1 MKHIFL
7 VLVFLL
13 LLLLSPILGQ
23 AQVLSQTV
31 RGTLTDSDSQLPLI
45 GATLIIVGSTPLVGT
60 TTDLNGNF
68 RLTNIPTGRITL
80 HLSYLGYEPKA
91 IPDIV
96 VNSGKEVVL
105 NLTMQES
112 TVKLAEIVVTA
123 NLAKGQALNE
133 MALIS
138 ARSISPEETSRYA
151 GGFNDP
157 SLIMSNF
164 AGVANNPNGNN
175 DIIVRGNS
183 PKYVQWRL
191 EGVQITNPNHFADQG
206 AIGGGLS
213 TLNNNILATSDF
225 YTGAFAPEYGDVLS
239 GVYDVKLRAGNN
251 EKTEAVL
258 GVGILGTDLTVEGP
272 FKKGYGGSYLVN
284 YRYSTISLLT
294 DLGLTGVK
302 GTPKFEDAA
311 FKILLPTKKAGAFS
325 LFGLGGSSSAFLKEV
340 KPEIAETPGDRS
352 MLSGIRE
359 DLEKG
364 SDLLNLGLTHTM
376 PLGAN
381 SYIHTTLAYSQEGIK
396 DQVFESSIEKQ
407 YDGTG
412 AFLRDSVLT
421 THPNYQSHL
430 LKSTYRGG
438 ITYHNKVNARNN
450 IQIGSQYSLAG
461 YDYRQSQLQGD
472 AANRVYLLDFQ
483 EKVGT
488 IRNYISWK
496 HRFNEAITMVT
507 GLHNMNVL
515 LNHKSTLEPRISL
528 NWQFNPTNS
537 FQAGYGKHSTME
549 SAHNYFAQVQGQDGQ
564 LSEPNKNLGLLK
576 AHHFVLGYE
585 KRFTQSLVAKAEVY
599 YQSLYQLPVENRATS
614 TFATINE
621 GPDFNYVALVNKG
634 TGRNYGIELTLE
646 RYFSH
651 NFYYLING
659 SLYSST
665 YQTLE
670 GKERNTPYNGHYLVN
685 ILAGKE
691 FVKLG
696 KNKNQVLGVNAK
708 VFFSGGK
715 PIIPLLRD
723 AAGNLAVDPATNKFW
738 DYGKA
743 YETSLGGLSKL
754 VLSVSYKWNKARTTH
769 ELFLNMDNLT
779 NNQGKL
785 TEYYDP
791 SKPGSIGHT
800 TQRGLVPNL
809 LYRLYF

>member
-1 MKHIFL
+1 MKYLFI
-7 VLVFLL
+7 
-13 LLLLSPILGQ
+13 LLSILFFLFSPVWGR

-45 GATLIIVGSTPLVGT
+45 GATLIIAGSNPLVGT
-60 TTDLNGNF
+60 TTDQNGTF

-80 HLSYLGYEPKA
+80 RVSYLGYESKA

-105 NLTMQES
+105 NLTLQES
-112 TVKLAEIVVTA
+112 TEKLAEVVVKTHLETGKA
-123 NLAKGQALNE
+123 RNE

-138 ARSISPEETSRYA
+138 ARSISSEETSRYA

-157 SLIMSNF
+157 SLILSNF

-251 EKTEAVL
+251 EKREAVL

-302 GTPKFEDAA
+302 GSPKFQDAA

-352 MLSGIRE
+352 MLNGIRE

-364 SDLLNLGLTHTM
+364 SYLVNLGLTHTL
-376 PLGAN
+376 PLTTS
-381 SYIHTTLAYSQEGIK
+381 SYLHTTLSYSKEGIK

-407 YDGTG
+407 YDGAG
-412 AFLRDSVLT
+412 AYLNDSVLT

-438 ITYHNKVNARNN
+438 LTYHHKINARNT
-450 IQIGSQYSLAG
+450 IQVGTQYTLVD
-461 YDYRQSQLQGD
+461 YDYRQSHLREGSD
-472 AANRVYLLDFQ
+472 HRVYVLDFQ

-488 IRNYISWK
+488 IRSYISWK
-496 HRFNEAITMVT
+496 HRFNEAVTLVT
-507 GLHNMNVL
+507 GVQNMNVL
-515 LNHKSTLEPRISL
+515 LNHQSTLEPRVSL
-528 NWQFNPTNS
+528 NWQLNPTNS
-537 FQAGYGKHSTME
+537 FQVGYGKHSTME
-549 SAHNYFAQVQGQDGQ
+549 SAHNYFTQVESADGK

-585 KRFTQSLVAKAEVY
+585 KRFTQSLVTKAEMY
-599 YQSLYQLPVENRATS
+599 YQSLYQLPVENRANS

-621 GPDFNYVALVNKG
+621 GPDFNYVGLVNKG
-634 TGRNYGIELTLE
+634 TGKNYGIELTLE
-646 RYFSH
+646 RSFSH
-651 NFYYLING
+651 HYYFLLNG

-665 YQTLE
+665 YRTLE
-670 GKERNTPYNGHYLVN
+670 GKTRNTPYNGHYLIN
-685 ILAGKE
+685 LLAGKE
-691 FVKLG
+691 FTNLG
-696 KNKNQVLGVNAK
+696 RKKNQVLAVNAK
-708 VFFSGGK
+708 LFFSGGRN
-715 PIIPLLRD
+715 IIPLLRD
-723 AAGNLAVDPATNKFW
+723 AAGNLAVDPATNTFW
-738 DYGKA
+738 DYEKA
-743 YETSLGGLSKL
+743 YETSLGDLAKL
-754 VLSVSYKWNKARTTH
+754 VLSVSYKWNKARTTN
-769 ELFLNMDNLT
+769 ELFLNLDNVT
-779 NNQGKL
+779 NRQGKL

-791 SKPGSIGHT
+791 SQPGSVGHT

-809 LYRLYF
+809 MYRLYF

>member
-7 VLVFLL
+7 LPVLILL
-13 LLLLSPILGQ
+13 ILSPILGQ
-23 AQVLSQTV
+23 AQTLSQTV
-31 RGTLTDSDSQLPLI
+31 RGTLLDSDSQTPLI
-45 GATLIIVGSTPLVGT
+45 GATILIVGSNPLVGT
-60 TTDLNGNF
+60 STDLNGQF
-68 RLTNIPTGRITL
+68 RLSHVPAGRISL
-80 HLSYLGYEPKA
+80 QLSYLGYEPKI
-91 IPDIV
+91 IPDVI

-105 NLTMQES
+105 TLSMQES
-112 TVKLAEIVVTA
+112 TVKLAAVVVTA
-123 NLAKGQALNE
+123 NEAKGHALNE

-138 ARSISPEETSRYA
+138 SRSVSPEETSRYA

-225 YTGAFAPEYGDVLS
+225 HTGAFAPEYGDVLS
-239 GVYDVKLRAGNN
+239 GVYDVKLRTGNN

-302 GTPKFEDAA
+302 GSPKFQDAA
-311 FKILLPTKKAGAFS
+311 FKILLPTKRAGAFS
-325 LFGLGGSSSAFLKEV
+325 LFGLGGASSAFLKEV
-340 KPEIAETPGDRS
+340 TPQIAETPGDRS

-359 DLEKG
+359 DLSK
-364 SDLLNLGLTHTM
+364 SSYLLNLGLTHTM
-376 PLGAN
+376 PLSAT
-381 SYIHTTLAYSQEGIK
+381 SYLHTTLSHSREGIK
-396 DQVFESSIEKQ
+396 DQVYESNIEKR
-407 YDGTG
+407 YDGRG
-412 AFLRDSVLT
+412 AFLTDSVLST
-421 THPNYQSHL
+421 NPNYRSHL

-438 ITYHNKVNARNN
+438 ITFHHKVDARNS
-450 IQIGSQYSLAG
+450 IQLGTQYSLVE
-461 YDYRQSQLQGD
+461 YDYQQSQLQGNTT
-472 AANRVYLLDFQ
+472 NRVYLLNFQ

-488 IRNYISWK
+488 LRNYISWK
-496 HRFNEAITMVT
+496 HRFNEAVTLVT
-507 GLHNMNVL
+507 GVHNMNVL

-528 NWQFNPTNS
+528 NWQLNPTNS

-549 SAHNYFAQVQGQDGQ
+549 SAHNYFAQVESAVGQ
-564 LSEPNKNLGLLK
+564 LTEPNKNLGLLK

-585 KRFTQSLVAKAEVY
+585 KRFTRSLVAKAEVY

-621 GPDFNYVALVNKG
+621 GPDFNYVALVNQG
-634 TGRNYGIELTLE
+634 TGKNYGIELTLE

-651 NFYYLING
+651 NFYYLLNG
-659 SLYSST
+659 SIYSST

-670 GKERNTPYNGHYLVN
+670 GNERNTPYNGHYLVN
-685 ILAGKE
+685 LLAGKE

-715 PIIPLLRD
+715 PIIPLLRN

-743 YETSLGGLSKL
+743 YETSLNALSKV
-754 VLSVSYKWNKARTTH
+754 VLSVSYKWNKPHTTH
-769 ELFLNMDNLT
+769 ELFLNLDNLT
-779 NNQGKL
+779 NNQGKV

-791 SKPGSIGHT
+791 SKPGSVGYT

>member
-1 MKHIFL
+1 MKYIFIIL
-7 VLVFLL
+7 SFLFLL
-13 LLLLSPILGQ
+13 FRPVLGRAQ
-23 AQVLSQTV
+23 ALSQTV

-45 GATLIIVGSTPLVGT
+45 GATLIIAGSTPLVGT
-60 TTDLNGNF
+60 TTDQNGNF

-80 HLSYLGYEPKA
+80 HVSYLGYEPKA

-105 NLTMQES
+105 NLNLQES
-112 TVKLAEIVVTA
+112 TVKLAEVVVTTRLENGKA
-123 NLAKGQALNE
+123 RNE
-133 MALIS
+133 MALVS
-138 ARSISPEETSRYA
+138 ARSISSEETSRYA

-251 EKTEAVL
+251 EKREAVL

-302 GTPKFEDAA
+302 GSPKFQDAA

-352 MLSGIRE
+352 MLAGIRE

-364 SDLLNLGLTHTM
+364 SSLLNLGLTHTM
-376 PLGAN
+376 PLGIN
-381 SYIHTTLAYSQEGIK
+381 SYLHTTLSYSNEGIK
-396 DQVFESSIEKQ
+396 DQVFESSVEKQ
-407 YDGTG
+407 YDGAG
-412 AFLRDSVLT
+412 AFLNDSVLT

-450 IQIGSQYSLAG
+450 IQIGTQYSLVD

-472 AANRVYLLDFQ
+472 AANRVYLLNFH

-496 HRFNEAITMVT
+496 HRFNEAVTLVT

-515 LNHKSTLEPRISL
+515 LNHKSTLEPRVSL
-528 NWQFNPTNS
+528 NWQLNPTNS
-537 FQAGYGKHSTME
+537 FQVGYGKHSTME
-549 SAHNYFAQVQGQDGQ
+549 SAHNYFAQVESADGQ
-564 LSEPNKNLGLLK
+564 FSEPNKNLGLLK

-585 KRFTQSLVAKAEVY
+585 KRFTQSLVAKAEAY
-599 YQSLYQLPVENRATS
+599 YQSLYQLPVENRANS

-621 GPDFNYVALVNKG
+621 GPDFNYVGLVNKG
-634 TGRNYGIELTLE
+634 TGKNYGIELTLE
-646 RYFSH
+646 RAFSQHYYF
-651 NFYYLING
+651 LLNG

-665 YQTLE
+665 YRTLE
-670 GKERNTPYNGHYLVN
+670 GKTRNMPYNGHYLIN
-685 ILAGKE
+685 LLAGKE
-691 FVKLG
+691 FVNLG
-696 KNKNQVLGVNAK
+696 KKKNQVLGVNAK
-708 VFFSGGK
+708 LFFSGGK
-715 PIIPLLRD
+715 KIIPLLRD

-738 DYGKA
+738 DYEKA
-743 YETSLGGLSKL
+743 YETSLGDLSKL
-754 VLSVSYKWNKARTTH
+754 VLSVSYKWNKTRTTH
-769 ELFLNMDNLT
+769 ELFLNLDNVT
-779 NNQGKL
+779 NRQGKL

-791 SKPGSIGHT
+791 GKPGSVGHT

-809 LYRLYF
+809 MYRLYF

>member
-1 MKHIFL
+1 MKYIL
-7 VLVFLL
+7 LLLVFLFFL
-13 LLLLSPILGQ
+13 LFSPMLGQ
-23 AQVLSQTV
+23 AQALSQTV

-45 GATLIIVGSTPLVGT
+45 GATLLIVGSKPLVGI
-60 TTDLNGNF
+60 TTDQNGQF
-68 RLTNIPTGRITL
+68 KLSNIPTGRISL
-80 HLSYLGYEPKA
+80 QLSYLGYEPKI

-112 TVKLAEIVVTA
+112 TLKLAEVVVKA
-123 NLAKGQALNE
+123 SLEKGQAQNE

-138 ARSISPEETSRYA
+138 ARSISPEETNRYA

-157 SLIMSNF
+157 SLIVSNF

-191 EGVQITNPNHFADQG
+191 EGIQITNPNHFADQG

-302 GTPKFEDAA
+302 GSPKFQDAA
-311 FKILLPTKKAGAFS
+311 FKVLLPTKKAGAFS

-340 KPEIAETPGDRS
+340 TPEIAETPGDRS
-352 MLSGIRE
+352 MLAGIRE

-364 SDLLNLGLTHTM
+364 SNLLNLGLTHTL
-376 PLGAN
+376 PLGAK
-381 SYIHTTLAYSQEGIK
+381 SYIHTTLSYSQEGINDK
-396 DQVFESSIEKQ
+396 VFESSIEKQ
-407 YDGTG
+407 YDGSG
-412 AFLRDSVLT
+412 AYLRDSVLT
-421 THPNYQSHL
+421 THPNFQSRL

-438 ITYHNKVNARNN
+438 LTYHTKLNARNT
-450 IQIGSQYSLAG
+450 IQIGAQYSLAG
-461 YDYRQSQLQGD
+461 YDYQQSQLQGD
-472 AANRVYLLDFQ
+472 AATRVYLLNFQ

-507 GLHNMNVL
+507 GIHNMNVL
-515 LNHKSTLEPRISL
+515 LNHKSTLEPRFSL
-528 NWQFNPTNS
+528 NWQLSPTS
-537 FQAGYGKHSTME
+537 SLQAGYGKHSTME
-549 SAHNYFAQVQGQDGQ
+549 SAHNYFAQVESADGQ

-576 AHHFVLGYE
+576 AHHVVLGYE
-585 KRFTQSLVAKAEVY
+585 KRFTQALVAKAEVY
-599 YQSLYQLPVENRATS
+599 YQSLYQLPVENSATS

-651 NFYYLING
+651 NFYYLVNG
-659 SLYSST
+659 SLYTST

-685 ILAGKE
+685 LLAGKE

-696 KNKNQVLGVNAK
+696 KKKNQVLGINAK
-708 VFFSGGK
+708 VFFSGAK

-723 AAGNLAVDPATNKFW
+723 AAGNLAVDPARNKFW
-738 DYGKA
+738 DYSKA
-743 YETSLGGLSKL
+743 YETSLSDLSKI

-779 NNQGKL
+779 NNQGKI

-791 SKPGSIGHT
+791 GQPGSVGHT

>member
-1 MKHIFL
+1 MKYIFI
-7 VLVFLL
+7 VLSFLL
-13 LLLLSPILGQ
+13 LLFSPLLGQ
-23 AQVLSQTV
+23 TQPLSQTV
-31 RGTLTDSDSQLPLI
+31 RGTLTDSDSQIPLI
-45 GATLIIVGSTPLVGT
+45 GATLIIVGSSPLVGT
-60 TTDLNGNF
+60 TTDVNGNF
-68 RLTNIPTGRITL
+68 RLSNIPAGRITL
-80 HLSYLGYEPKA
+80 HVTYLGYEPKV

-105 NLTMQES
+105 PLTLQES
-112 TVKLAEIVVTA
+112 TTKLAEFVVRASHT
-123 NLAKGQALNE
+123 KGQARNE

-183 PKYVQWRL
+183 PKYIQWRL

-239 GVYDVKLRAGNN
+239 GVYDVKLRTGNN

-272 FKKGYGGSYLVN
+272 LKKGYGGSYLVN

-302 GTPKFEDAA
+302 GSPKFQDAA
-311 FKILLPTKKAGAFS
+311 FKIVLPTKKAGAFS
-325 LFGLGGSSSAFLKEV
+325 LFGLGGLSSALLKEV
-340 KPEIAETPGDRS
+340 KPDVAETPGDRS
-352 MLSGIRE
+352 MLAGIRE
-359 DLEKG
+359 DMEKG
-364 SDLLNLGLTHTM
+364 SHLLNLGLTHTM
-376 PLGAN
+376 PSGTN
-381 SYIHTTLAYSQEGIK
+381 SFIHSTLSFSQEGIK
-396 DQVFESSIEKQ
+396 DQVFESTIEKQ
-407 YDGTG
+407 YNGSGD
-412 AFLRDSVLT
+412 FLRDSVLT

-438 ITYHNKVNARNN
+438 ITFHQKINARNN
-450 IQIGSQYSLAG
+450 IQIGTQYSLVA

-483 EKVGT
+483 ENLGT

-496 HRFNEAITMVT
+496 HRFNEAVTLVT

-528 NWQFNPTNS
+528 NWQLSPTS
-537 FQAGYGKHSTME
+537 SLQAGYGKHSTME
-549 SAHNYFAQVQGQDGQ
+549 GAHNYFAQVQTENGQI
-564 LSEPNKNLGLLK
+564 SEPNRNLGLLK
-576 AHHFVLGYE
+576 AHHFVLGFQ
-585 KRFTQSLVAKAEVY
+585 KRFTPLLVAKAEVY
-599 YQSLYQLPVENRATS
+599 YQSLYQLPVENKATS

-621 GPDFNYVALVNKG
+621 GPDFNYVALVNQG
-634 TGRNYGIELTLE
+634 TGKNYGIELSLE
-646 RYFSH
+646 RFFSH
-651 NFYYLING
+651 NFYYLVNA

-670 GKERNTPYNGHYLVN
+670 GKERNTPYNGHYLIN

-696 KNKNQVLGVNAK
+696 KNKNQVLGLNAK
-708 VFFSGGK
+708 VFFSGAK

-723 AAGNLAVDPATNKFW
+723 AAGNLAVDPAANKFW
-738 DYGKA
+738 DYSKA
-743 YETSLGGLSKL
+743 YETSLSDLSKL
-754 VLSVSYKWNKARTTH
+754 VLSVSYKWNKPRTTH
-769 ELFLNMDNLT
+769 ELFLNLDNLT
-779 NNQGKL
+779 DNKGKV

-791 SKPGSIGHT
+791 SQPGSVGHT

-809 LYRLYF
+809 MYRLYF

>member
-1 MKHIFL
+1 MKFILLIPALLFL
-7 VLVFLL
+7 VF
-13 LLLLSPILGQ
+13 SPLLGQ
-23 AQVLSQTV
+23 TQSLSQTV

-45 GATLIIVGSTPLVGT
+45 GATVIIAGSTPLVGT
-60 TTDLNGNF
+60 TTDVNGNF
-68 RLTNIPTGRITL
+68 RLMNIPTGRITL
-80 HLSYLGYEPKA
+80 QLSYLGYEPKVVQ
-91 IPDIV
+91 DIV

-105 NLTMQES
+105 TLNLQES
-112 TVKLAEIVVTA
+112 TVKLVEFVVTA
-123 NLAKGQALNE
+123 NQTKGQALNE

-157 SLIMSNF
+157 SLIVSNF

-191 EGVQITNPNHFADQG
+191 EGIQITNPNHFADQG

-272 FKKGYGGSYLVN
+272 FKKGYAGSYLVN

-302 GTPKFEDAA
+302 GSPKFQDAA
-311 FKILLPTKKAGAFS
+311 FKLLLPTKKAGAFS
-325 LFGLGGSSSAFLKEV
+325 LFGLGGLSSAFLKEV

-352 MLSGIRE
+352 MLAGIRE
-359 DLEKG
+359 DMEKG
-364 SDLLNLGLTHTM
+364 SHLLNLGLTHTM
-376 PLGAN
+376 PLGIN
-381 SYIHTTLAYSQEGIK
+381 SYIHTTLSYSQEGIK

-407 YDGTG
+407 YDATG
-412 AFLRDSVLT
+412 AFLKDSVLT
-421 THPNYQSHL
+421 TNPNYQSHL
-430 LKSTYRGG
+430 FKSTYRGG
-438 ITYHNKVNARNN
+438 ITFHHKVNARNN
-450 IQIGSQYSLAG
+450 IQVGTQYSLIA

-472 AANRVYLLDFQ
+472 AARRVYLLDFQ
-483 EKVGT
+483 ENMGT
-488 IRNYISWK
+488 VRNYISWK
-496 HRFNEAITMVT
+496 HRFNEAVTLVT

-515 LNHKSTLEPRISL
+515 LNHKSTLEPRFSL
-528 NWQFNPTNS
+528 NWQLNPTNS
-537 FQAGYGKHSTME
+537 LQVGYGKHSTME
-549 SAHNYFAQVQGQDGQ
+549 GAHNYFAQVQSENGQ

-576 AHHFVLGYE
+576 AHHFVLGYQ

-599 YQSLYQLPVENRATS
+599 YQSLYQLPVENRANS
-614 TFATINE
+614 PFATINE
-621 GPDFNYVALVNKG
+621 GPDFNYVALINKG
-634 TGRNYGIELTLE
+634 TGKNYGIELTLE
-646 RYFSH
+646 RFFSH
-651 NFYYLING
+651 NFYYLLNG
-659 SLYSST
+659 SLYNST

-685 ILAGKE
+685 MLAGKK

-696 KNKNQVLGVNAK
+696 KNKNQVLGLNAK
-708 VFFSGGK
+708 LFFSGSK

-723 AAGNLAVDPATNKFW
+723 AEGNLAVDPAANKFW

-743 YETSLGGLSKL
+743 YETSLDNLTKL
-754 VLSVSYKWNKARTTH
+754 VVSVSYKWNKPRSTH
-769 ELFLNMDNLT
+769 ELFLNLDNAT
-779 NNQGKL
+779 NNKGKL

-791 SKPGSIGHT
+791 SLPGSVGHT

-809 LYRLYF
+809 MYRLYF

>member
-1 MKHIFL
+1 M
-7 VLVFLL
+7 V
-13 LLLLSPILGQ
+13 
-23 AQVLSQTV
+23 A
-31 RGTLTDSDSQLPLI
+31 
-45 GATLIIVGSTPLVGT
+45 GSTPLVGT
-60 TTDLNGNF
+60 TTDQNGQF
-68 RLTNIPTGRITL
+68 RLSHIPTGRITL
-80 HLSYLGYEPKA
+80 QVSYLGYDPKA
-91 IPDIV
+91 IPDII
-96 VNSGKEVVL
+96 VNSAKEVVL
-105 NLTMQES
+105 TLSLQES
-112 TVKLAEIVVTA
+112 AVKLAEVVVTT
-123 NLAKGQALNE
+123 NLVKGQALNE

-206 AIGGGLS
+206 AIGGGIS

-239 GVYDVKLRAGNN
+239 GVYDVKLRTGNN

-258 GVGILGTDLTVEGP
+258 GVGILGTDLTLEGP
-272 FKKGYGGSYLVN
+272 LKKGYGGSYLVN

-302 GTPKFEDAA
+302 GTPRFQDAA
-311 FKILLPTKKAGAFS
+311 FKIVLPTKKAGAFS
-325 LFGLGGSSSAFLKEV
+325 LFGLGGSSNALLKEV
-340 KPEIAETPGDRS
+340 TPQIAETPGDRS
-352 MLSGIRE
+352 MLAGIRE
-359 DLEKG
+359 DLELG
-364 SDLLNLGLTHTM
+364 SYLLNLGLTHTL

-381 SYIHTTLAYSQEGIK
+381 SYLQTTLAHSWEGIK
-396 DQVFESSIEKQ
+396 DQVFESTIKKH
-407 YDGTG
+407 YDPAGT
-412 AFLRDSVLT
+412 FLNDSVLT

-438 ITYHNKVNARNN
+438 MTYHSKIDARNN
-450 IQIGSQYSLAG
+450 IQIGTQYTLVD

-472 AANRVYLLDFQ
+472 APTRVYSLDFR
-483 EKVGT
+483 ENLAT
-488 IRNYISWK
+488 IRNYVSWK
-496 HRFNEAITMVT
+496 HRFNDAITLVT
-507 GLHNMNVL
+507 GIHNMNVL
-515 LNHKSTLEPRISL
+515 LNHKSTFEPRLSL
-528 NWQFNPTNS
+528 NWQLNPSNS
-537 FQAGYGKHSTME
+537 FQAGYGQHSTVE
-549 SAHNYFAQVQGQDGQ
+549 SAHNYFAQVESADGQ
-564 LSEPNKNLGLLK
+564 LSQPNRNLGLLK
-576 AHHFVLGYE
+576 AHHFVLGYQ
-585 KRFTQSLVAKAEVY
+585 KRFTRSLVAKAEVY
-599 YQSLYQLPVENRATS
+599 YQSLYQLPVENRVTS

-621 GPDFNYVALVNKG
+621 GPDFNNVALVNQG
-634 TGRNYGIELTLE
+634 TGKNYGIELTLE
-646 RYFSH
+646 QSFSH
-651 NFYYLING
+651 NFYYLVNG

-665 YQTLE
+665 YKTLE

-715 PIIPLLRD
+715 HIIPLLRD
-723 AAGNLAVDPATNKFW
+723 EAGNVAVDPAKNKYW

-754 VLSVSYKWNKARTTH
+754 VLSVSYKWNKPHTTH
-769 ELFLNMDNLT
+769 ELFLNVDNVT

-785 TEYYDP
+785 TEYYD
-791 SKPGSIGHT
+791 SGKPGSVGHT

-809 LYRLYF
+809 IYKLYF